1 MSSPSIESTA
11 NIQMKEIPP
20 TEGRSTPKQHYFS
33 VLNWQARNICMYE
46 PRTDKVS
53 HSTQQNNSC
62 GISQLSVLIRTKTR
76 ALETPAVNSRLWQCR
91 YLQKYESIGTFRG
104 GRKKKKNKQTKRLG
118 FTNLSCFV

>member
-91 YLQKYESIGTFRG
+91 YLYIYRSMSPLELSGEEE
-104 GRKKKKNKQTKRLG
+104 RKRKTNKQKDWVLLT
-118 FTNLSCFV
+118 